1 MEHALELLKNIKPFN
16 LLSQDILEGI
26 VDVLQ
31 PIKFHKDEILYK
43 QGISKMR
50 GLDIIIDGSYET
62 FFYDGNDDRRS
73 VELYKKGTS
82 YGGISVLLNR
92 KKSLKTVLVKKGTTI
107 YFLHRKYF
115 KELCQSNEGFFQ
127 HFISEFGKRM
137 LDEEFAHFFKKPVNF
152 EESYIGSEQLYSRKI
167 ESIVVRDIVQCA
179 ETTPAYQA
187 AQIMSLAKVSCLFI
201 KNTDEKIIGYVTDIT
216 LRDKIVAKQA
226 DASKSI
232 IYFMDS
238 NIVHISTQA
247 YIYEALLMMFRT
259 KTRYL
264 LVENEDKFIGFI
276 SRNKLLSEQAES
288 PLMFIQGV
296 KLANS
301 LEELKRKWESVAA
314 LVYKLLN
321 RGVYAEIVNQVITTI
336 ADTITQKVIEKV
348 IEKTGEPPAKFVF
361 MVTGSEGRKE
371 LTLKTDQDNAI
382 IYEDKANEQRDLVR
396 AYFLNFASQ
405 VSENLNYIG
414 IVFCSGGFMAQNPE
428 WTHSLSHWKNNY
440 KSWMDD
446 SLPETVI
453 KFSTFFDCRLVY
465 GEPSIMNELR
475 VFLDTELQ
483 QPLDKFYV
491 NIAKN
496 ALQYEPPL
504 TFFNNIRTKK
514 MGTQEVFDI
523 KKAMTPVVDLVRVYA
538 LQNRVFVE
546 NTGERLKALKK
557 LNVFKETQYND
568 LYQCYYFLMS
578 MRLKNQA
585 KHIIHDKSLPNNLI
599 NVKNLTKIELATL
612 KEIFKTIADFQA
624 GIRMKFTNNLLG

>member
-1 MEHALELLKNIKPFN
+1 MEDALELIAKIKPFN
-16 LLSQDILEGI
+16 LLSQDILKGI

-31 PIKFHKDEILYK
+31 PIKFYKDEILYK
-43 QGISKMR
+43 QGVSRMR
-50 GLDIIIDGSYET
+50 GLDIIIEGSYET
-62 FFYDGNDDRRS
+62 FFYDGADNKRS
-73 VELYKKGTS
+73 IEHYKTGTC

-92 KKSLKTVLVKKGTTI
+92 KKSLKTVWVKKGTSI
-107 YFLHRKYF
+107 YFLHRKHF
-115 KELCQSNEGFFQ
+115 KEICQSHEIFFQ
-127 HFISEFGKRM
+127 YFISEFGKRM
-137 LDEEFAHFFKKPVNF
+137 LDDEFAHFFKKPVYF

-167 ESIVVRDIVQCA
+167 ESIEVRDIVHCA
-179 ETTPAYQA
+179 ETTPAYVA
-187 AQIMSLAKVSCLFI
+187 AQIMALAKVSCLFI
-201 KNTDEKIIGYVTDIT
+201 KNANEKIIGYVTDIT
-216 LRDKIVAKQA
+216 LRDKIVAQQA
-226 DASKSI
+226 DAGRSVGNFMDDSI
-232 IYFMDS
+232 I
-238 NIVHISTQA
+238 HISTQA
-247 YIYEALLMMFRT
+247 YVYEALLMMFRT

-301 LEELKRKWESVAA
+301 LDELKKKWESVAT

-348 IEKTGEPPAKFVF
+348 IEKIGEPPAKFVF

-405 VSENLNYIG
+405 VSENLNRIG
-414 IVFCSGGFMAQNPE
+414 IIFCTGGFMAQNPE
-428 WTHSLSHWKNNY
+428 WSHSLSHWKKNY

-465 GEPSIMNELR
+465 GESAIMDELR
-475 VFLDTELQ
+475 DFLDIELQ

-504 TFFNNIRTKK
+504 TFFNKIRTKTV
-514 MGTQEVFDI
+514 GTQEVFDI

-557 LNVFKETQYND
+557 LNVFSETQYND

-585 KHIIHDKSLPNNLI
+585 KQIIHDKALPDNFI
-599 NVKNLTKIELATL
+599 NIRKLTKIELATL

-624 GIRMKFTNNLLG
+624 GIKMKFTNNLLG